1 VSDKYAELVNS
12 GLAGKL
18 AKALGLPR
26 PARLRRYSPG
36 EDAAAGPVLILD
48 GAHPASARD
57 GDALAEVLLD
67 WGVDVRRH
75 LEGEKFAAIIPV
87 FSGAQEPEDL
97 AGAAVDTG
105 QALRSLLP
113 SGRVISISR
122 GGGLTPPEVA
132 TRRAVTGFTR
142 SLAKEMRAGS
152 TANGIVIKGEER
164 DVPIVAPSVTGA
176 LRFLLSGRSA
186 YVSGQ
191 FIEVSSQAG
200 RVPENWELPL
210 EGKVAVV
217 TGAARGI
224 GAAITRVLAR
234 DGATVVTVDMPA
246 AGDALAR
253 ITNEVRGTALQ
264 LDVTAADAGKAIL
277 DHALARHGRL
287 DIMVH
292 NAGITRD
299 KMLANMDDAR
309 WKSVIGVNVSAPLAI
324 TEELVASG
332 KLAKDARII
341 GLSSTSGIAGN
352 RGQTN
357 YAASKAGVMGM
368 VAALGA
374 KLPTGTTA
382 NAVAPGFIE
391 TEMTARMP
399 TVSRQVARRL
409 NSLQQGG
416 LPIDVAETIAFLA
429 APQAGGI
436 TGTTLRV
443 CGQNMVGA

>member
-1 VSDKYAELVNS
+1 MSDKYAQIVNS
-12 GLAGKL
+12 GLTGKL

-26 PARLRRYSPG
+26 PARLRRYAPG
-36 EDAAAGPVLILD
+36 DDPAPGPVLILD
-48 GAHPASARD
+48 GGNAASSKD
-57 GDALAEVLLD
+57 GDALAEVLLE

-75 LEGEKFAAIIPV
+75 PEGEKFAAIIPV
-87 FSGAQEPEDL
+87 FTGAKEPADL
-97 AGAAVDTG
+97 AGAAVATG
-105 QALRSLLP
+105 EALRSLQP
-113 SGRVISISR
+113 SGRVISVSR
-122 GGGLTPPEVA
+122 SGGLTPDEVA
-132 TRRAVTGFTR
+132 ARHGVTGFTR

-152 TANGIVIKGEER
+152 TANGIVLAGEAR
-164 DVPIVAPSVTGA
+164 NLPIVTPSTIGA

-191 FIEVSSQAG
+191 FIEVGSKAG
-200 RVPENWELPL
+200 KLPENWELPL
-210 EGKVAVV
+210 AGKVAVV

-234 DGATVVTVDMPA
+234 DGATVVAVDMPG

-253 ITNEVRGTALQ
+253 IANAVRGTALQ
-264 LDVTAADAGKAIL
+264 LDVTGADAGAAIL

-287 DIMVH
+287 DIIVH

-299 KMLANMDDAR
+299 KLLANMDVAR
-309 WKSVIGVNVSAPLAI
+309 WESVIDVNVAAPLAI
-324 TEELVASG
+324 SEHLIASG
-332 KLAKDARII
+332 KLAENARII
-341 GLSSTSGIAGN
+341 GLASTSGIAGN

-374 KLPTGTTA
+374 KLGSGTTA

-399 TVSRQVARRL
+399 ALTRQVARRL

-429 APQAGGI
+429 GPQSGGI
-436 TGTTLRV
+436 TGGTLRV